1 MIAER
6 TPTTLC
12 NNHKKLNDR
21 IIEIERSIHRL
32 EQYFCCECIE
42 IAGVLSSII
51 NNFLEEHV
59 ILIFEKLGVVMGGN
73 EHSSLS

>member
-21 IIEIERSIHRL
+21 IIETERSMHRL
-32 EQYFCCECIE
+32 EQYLCCECIE

-51 NNFLEEHV
+51 NNFLEEHK
-59 ILIFEKLGVVMGGN
+59 ILIFEKLGVVMGGDG
-73 EHSSLS
+73 HSSLS